1 MRSIIN
7 LAQELFQRINRHPP
21 FPLAIQSDE
30 TECGLASLTMV
41 LRGLGST
48 CELERLRVLYG
59 STRGGMTV
67 GELCEFAATVG
78 LRGIPAR
85 LEEDKLEKTPS
96 IIFVRTDHFSV
107 LWKIQEDAKQG
118 RTYHIADPSDGILCF
133 GEEDFIEYYSGLQ
146 ITFRPI
152 KRIFENQDLTQAGH
166 VSQKLSSLLIGKTV
180 IVLLICI
187 LASVSAVLALLN
199 AGAQDVFMTYVVEEG
214 EILWTRGLIL
224 VTIALSVLIALSSLM
239 MQVAVQRQLQTV
251 IQAWNI
257 DLFKSLFTAPYS
269 FFINKTT
276 GLIASRFSQVEEALS
291 GYQSAVLAAFT
302 GCLNLLVYVIAVM
315 LVSTPLAL
323 VSAAGIAA
331 FIYVGLKF
339 YGYNIQNNYMIREA
353 ECVVATAEFKLIKGR
368 EQIILEHAED
378 ATQRELTAGYASLG
392 KAELATSRIGAIN
405 ELFLGSIDQSLNAL
419 LLVVSSILIVNGNLT
434 TGTYAAINVIIGT
447 ALEPIRSL
455 SQLLE
460 TFQNSRL
467 TFQSAA
473 ELRPPTKTTTEN
485 NKSANESL
493 PAKIETAPLIE
504 LQSVTYRY
512 SKYSEPILNAANL
525 KIRSKSGRPLAI
537 RLDGDSGS
545 GKSTLLNLL
554 MGLISPV
561 SGQVSICGANLAR
574 LKLDDKRKIVQYVDR
589 SALIVRGTVEFNAR
603 LGTHASHEDYEQTLS
618 GLGLAQE
625 AIFSQQNARLLQDE
639 TSVST
644 GQSVMISIIRA
655 ALMKPQLLL
664 IDESLV
670 SIPQELHKPVLQGL
684 LKMRINTL
692 VVQHGDSPVISN
704 LPTIAMRDLQKEAN

>member
-1 MRSIIN
+1 MNRV
-7 LAQELFQRINRHPP
+7 QELVQRISRQPP

-41 LRGLGST
+41 LRALGSP

-85 LEEDKLEKTPS
+85 MELEKLEKTPS
-96 IIFVRTDHFSV
+96 IIFARNEHFSV
-107 LWKIQEDAKQG
+107 LWRIEEDAKHG
-118 RTYHIADPSDGILCF
+118 KTYHIADPSDGILCF
-133 GEEDFIEYYSGLQ
+133 GEADITEYYSGLQ

-152 KRIFENQDLTQAGH
+152 KRIFENQDLTQPGH
-166 VSQKLSSLLIGKTV
+166 VPQKLSALLIGKTV

-187 LASVSAVLALLN
+187 LASASAVLALLN

-214 EILWTRGLIL
+214 EVLWTKGLIL
-224 VTIALSVLIALSSLM
+224 VTIALSLLIALSSLM
-239 MQVAVQRQLQTV
+239 MQVAVQRQLQSV
-251 IQAWNI
+251 IQSWNI
-257 DLFKSLFTAPYS
+257 NLFKSLFTAPYS

-315 LVSTPLAL
+315 LVSPPLAL

-331 FIYVGLKF
+331 FVYVGLTF

-353 ECVVATAEFKLIKGR
+353 ECVAATAEFKLIKGR

-378 ATQRELTAGYASLG
+378 AIQRELTAGYTSLG
-392 KAELATSRIGAIN
+392 KAELATSRVGAIN

-419 LLVVSSILIVNGNLT
+419 LLIVSSILIVNGNLT

-473 ELRPPTKTTTEN
+473 ELRPSTEASTEN
-485 NKSANESL
+485 DRSVNR
-493 PAKIETAPLIE
+493 PQPGTIEAAPVIE
-504 LQSVTYRY
+504 LKAVTYRY
-512 SKYSEPILNAANL
+512 SKYSEPILNTANL

-537 RLDGDSGS
+537 RLDGESGS

-554 MGLISPV
+554 MGLISPA
-561 SGQVSICGANLAR
+561 SGQVSICGVDMASLE
-574 LKLDDKRKIVQYVDR
+574 LEDKRKIVQYVDR
-589 SALIVRGTVEFNAR
+589 SALIGRGSVESNAR
-603 LGTHASHEDYEQTLS
+603 LGTQASHEDYEQTLAA
-618 GLGLAQE
+618 LGLARE
-625 AIFSQQNARLLQDE
+625 AIFSQQNARNLQDE

-644 GQSVMISIIRA
+644 GQAVMISIIRA
-655 ALMKPQLLL
+655 ALMKPTLLL

-670 SIPQELHKPVLQGL
+670 SIPQELHKPVIQGL
-684 LKMRINTL
+684 LKLQINIL
-692 VVQHGDSPVISN
+692 IVQHGNSPVISS
-704 LPTIAMRDLQKEAN
+704 LPTIAMSDLQKEAN